1 MENVIKFIDSNKN
14 RYVEEL
20 KEFLKIPSISNN
32 PSNKKDVERC
42 AAYLAEHMKS
52 IGLNNV
58 KTYPTEGHPVVY
70 GEWLGAPG
78 KPTVLF
84 YGHYDVQPTDPL
96 ELWNSPPFEP
106 IIKNGYIYARGSSDD
121 KGQIFLN
128 LKSFEAHMKVNG
140 KLPVNVKYL
149 IEGEEEAGSSNLED
163 FIMGNK
169 ALLKSDMTLISD
181 TSMFGDNMPSLC
193 YGLRGLCYMEIELT
207 GPNKDL
213 HSGTYGG
220 AVGNPI
226 NELCNLIAKLK
237 DKNGKITIPNFYK
250 KVKNLTKQERAAFK
264 KLPFS
269 KKEYFKELEINDTF
283 GEKGYSILEQTSA
296 RPTLDVNGIFGG
308 YQGEGA
314 KTVLP
319 SKAGAKIS
327 MRLVP
332 NQDYHEIA
340 KLFTAY
346 VKKLCPKTMKIK
358 VTELHGGTPAMT
370 DINTK
375 EIKAAT
381 VALKKVFKKEPYY
394 TREGGSIPI
403 VAAFEKILGN
413 KSVLMGF
420 GLDSDAIHSPNER
433 FSLSNFHN
441 GILASAYFY
450 DELSKMSK

>member
-1 MENVIKFIDSNKN
+1 MEKVIEYIESNKD
-14 RYVEEL
+14 RFVEEL
-20 KEFLKIPSISNN
+20 QDFLRIPSISNN
-32 PSNKKDVERC
+32 PSNKNDVERC
-42 AAYLAEHMKS
+42 AQYLVDHMKS

-58 KTYPTEGHPVVY
+58 RTYPTGGHPVVY
-70 GEWLGAPG
+70 GEWMGAPG

-96 ELWNSPPFEP
+96 ELWHHPPFEP
-106 IIKNGYIYARGSSDD
+106 VIKDGYIYARGASDD

-128 LKSFEAHMKVNG
+128 LKSIEAHLKING
-140 KLPVNVKYL
+140 CLPVNVKYL
-149 IEGEEEAGSSNLED
+149 IEGEEEAGSSHLEE
-163 FIMGNK
+163 FIEKNK
-169 ALLKSDMTLISD
+169 ELLKSNMTLISD

-237 DKNGKITIPNFYK
+237 DKNGRITIPNFYK
-250 KVKNLTKQERAAFK
+250 KVKPLTKAEREAFK
-264 KLPFS
+264 RLPFK
-269 KKEYFKELEINDTF
+269 KKEYLKELDIADTF

-296 RPTLDVNGIFGG
+296 RPTLDCNGIYGG
-308 YQGEGA
+308 FQGEGA

-332 NQDYHEIA
+332 HQDPKEIA

-346 VKKLCPKTMKIK
+346 VKKLCPKTMKIR
-358 VTELHGGTPAMT
+358 VTELHGGPPAMT
-370 DINTK
+370 DIKTK
-375 EIKAAT
+375 EIKAAAN
-381 VALKKVFKKEPYY
+381 ALKKVFKKEPYF

-420 GLDSDAIHSPNER
+420 GLDSDAIHSPNEH
-433 FSLSNFHN
+433 FKLENFYN
-441 GILASAYFY
+441 GIKASAYFY
-450 DELSKMSK
+450 DELAKMS